1 VADRSWKSLSPV
13 MAAGITEL
21 MPQILGEYEVNLA
34 EVGSPLLRSSV
45 SRSQILSHARQLLD
59 DLVDNLNGHHAAI
72 TRRTLAADIGSS
84 RAAQGFYPGD
94 SLRAAGVLFDVVMR
108 ASVVPARATESYE
121 EALLA
126 VSLNMNAV
134 LVRALGVAAD
144 SYAAFQLDRIHE
156 AHVEERRRIS
166 RELHDRIGHGV
177 SLAYRNLELYDIYHT
192 TRPAEAHGRVATASE
207 SLRET
212 LDAVRQ
218 VISDLRVA
226 EPLDSLEKA
235 LRYFLETVQQ
245 PDIEVVVQVTGD
257 EHWASSETRDDVFLI
272 VREALRNVFA
282 HAQAGAVMVRV
293 QIAPDELRATIRDD
307 GIGFE
312 PAEISGAK
320 AGIVSMRERI
330 ALLNGVVSLT
340 SAAGHG
346 TDIDFTIPLSQA

>member
-1 VADRSWKSLSPV
+1 
-13 MAAGITEL
+13 MATGITAL
-21 MPQILGEYEVNLA
+21 MPQIFEEYEASLA
-34 EVGSPLLRSSV
+34 EQDSPLLRSSV
-45 SRSQILSHARQLLD
+45 SRTQILSHARQLLD
-59 DLVDNLNGHHAAI
+59 DLVDNLSGRHAAS

-84 RAAQGFYPGD
+84 RAAQGFHPGE
-94 SLRAAGVLFDVVMR
+94 SLRAAGILFDVVMR
-108 ASVVPARATESYE
+108 AAVGPARASESYE
-121 EALLA
+121 ESLLA
-126 VSLNMNAV
+126 VALNMNAV
-134 LVRALGVAAD
+134 LVRALGVAAN

-235 LRYFLETVQQ
+235 LRYFLETVAQ

-257 EHWASSETRDDVFLI
+257 EHWASTETRDEVFLI

-282 HAQAGAVMVRV
+282 HAHANAVLVRI
-293 QIAPDELRATIRDD
+293 QITPDELRATIRDD

-312 PAEISGAK
+312 PAAVSGAK
-320 AGIVSMRERI
+320 NGIVSMRERI
-330 ALLNGVVSLT
+330 ELLNGAVSLT
-340 SAAGHG
+340 SAAGYG
-346 TDIDFTIPLSQA
+346 TDIDFTIPLCQA